1 MRDRKDLDTAMHA
14 AVDPL
19 TTEARRTF
27 SDDMH
32 ARFPEAEAMVT
43 SDPSAAMQRAWQLA
57 NCRLQDG
64 RDEEVGPVDHALDER
79 HAHLAHDWSELRHR
93 ARNHTR
99 ARTPRVSF
107 NRHGPLGIEGA
118 GRRGSGARG
127 RA

>member
-57 NCRLQDG
+57 NCRLLSDPL
-64 RDEEVGPVDHALDER
+64 DPVGEA
-79 HAHLAHDWSELRHR
+79 WSRFAISLF
-93 ARNHTR
+93 
-99 ARTPRVSF
+99 TP
-107 NRHGPLGIEGA
+107 
-118 GRRGSGARG
+118 
-127 RA
+127 